1 MLTIVSSMTLGSTQF
16 VNHNLPPP
24 THPWHMQVK
33 NFGRSGRTKWTHLL
47 NEDTSTQRKE
57 DEWYK

>member
-1 MLTIVSSMTLGSTQF
+1 LSNAERYPLYILLALCV
-16 VNHNLPPP
+16 
-24 THPWHMQVK
+24 QVK

-47 NEDTSTQRKE
+47 NEDTSVQRKE